1 MSRLLWAFVLLAAVA
16 GVFVG
21 AWTYLHWQAIA
32 WQWASYQVGAATT
45 FEQARQQFAWF
56 EQGPHAAEKL
66 RILVGKWGTGNPQ
79 FDRYLAEYASAGD
92 SSMALRRAFSE
103 ELARRPELL
112 PRWGHYWCLHAS
124 LEPDRHIES
133 ILEYLDA
140 LAFDQRAAAGPRL
153 TWRELLDL
161 QAVFVLSNDL
171 DRAARVTPDNWR
183 EHYRVWTETQ
193 RTKLRHVPR
202 PSGPLPD

>member
-1 MSRLLWAFVLLAAVA
+1 MSRLLWAFVLLAVVA
-16 GVFVG
+16 GMSVG
-21 AWTYLHWQAIA
+21 AWVYLHWQTIT
-32 WQWASYQVGAATT
+32 WQWASYQVGAAAT

-79 FDRYLAEYASAGD
+79 FDRHLAEYASAGD

-112 PRWGHYWCLHAS
+112 PRWAHYWCWQAS

-161 QAVFVLSNDL
+161 QAVFVVSSDA
-171 DRAARVTPDNWR
+171 DRAARVTLDNWR

-193 RTKLRHVPR
+193 RTNLRHVPR
-202 PSGPLPD
+202 PSDPLPG